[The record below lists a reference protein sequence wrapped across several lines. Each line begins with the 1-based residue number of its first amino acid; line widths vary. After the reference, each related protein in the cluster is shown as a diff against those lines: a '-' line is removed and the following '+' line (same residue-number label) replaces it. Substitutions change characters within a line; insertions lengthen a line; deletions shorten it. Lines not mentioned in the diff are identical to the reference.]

1 MIIDGQKIK
10 SEGSTKPGS
19 DVTFEE
25 KPKEDV
31 VVANVYPEASHEAEK
46 AEYKLKQN
54 EKKTDKNAIKKVEAP
69 KEKAVANSTVV
80 AQVA

>member
-1 MIIDGQKIK
+1 
-10 SEGSTKPGS
+10 
-19 DVTFEE
+19 
-25 KPKEDV
+25 
-31 VVANVYPEASHEAEK
+31 VYPEASHEAEK

-54 EKKTDKNAIKKVEAP
+54 EKNENKNTAKKVEAP

>member
-25 KPKEDV
+25 KPKE
-31 VVANVYPEASHEAEK
+31 
-46 AEYKLKQN
+46 
-54 EKKTDKNAIKKVEAP
+54 
-69 KEKAVANSTVV
+69 
-80 AQVA
+80 

>member
-1 MIIDGQKIK
+1 
-10 SEGSTKPGS
+10 
-19 DVTFEE
+19 
-25 KPKEDV
+25 V

-54 EKKTDKNAIKKVEAP
+54 EKKEEKNATKKVEAP